1 MTLIIMRFYKN
12 IILTIVLMDP
22 MGAPIVRIPLSAVR
36 WMMHRPGT
44 VFISREE
51 DIMSFSTNIGLMV
64 LIGLLVQYPLQQL
77 LLKDIPVKM

>member
-22 MGAPIVRIPLSAVR
+22 MGAPIARIPPSAVR
-36 WMMHRPGT
+36 WMMHSPGT
-44 VFISREE
+44 VFISREG